1 MIIPAVCF
9 LLTAFCLAYYL
20 VIILAAG
27 ITADAAFI
35 WPCMA
40 VLFLLPGLLALY
52 EKRNPGKVPAGW
64 KVCTGCLIGA
74 GLLLFLILFG
84 LVVSQMSAQGE
95 KDLEYVVVLGA
106 QVRGEVPSRALR
118 KRLEKAVEYAEVS
131 PGTILILTG
140 GQGSGENITEA
151 ECMRRYL
158 TEHNISE
165 DRLVMEE
172 ESESTLENLRN
183 ADSLTGCMKKRT
195 GILSNNFHVY
205 RAVKLAGKMG
215 YQKVCGIAAG
225 SVPSMQLHFIVREML
240 ALIKEKIM
248 GNI

>member
-1 MIIPAVCF
+1 MPFACF

-20 VIILAAG
+20 VVIFAAG

-35 WPCMA
+35 WPLLS
-40 VLFLLPGLLALY
+40 VLLFMLGLLALY
-52 EKRNPGKVPAGW
+52 DKKHPGTVPAGW
-64 KVCTGCLIGA
+64 KVCIGCLAAA
-74 GLLLFLILFG
+74 GLLLFLILFC
-84 LVVSQMSAQGE
+84 LVVSRMSAKGE

-118 KRLEKAVEYAEVS
+118 RRLEKAVEYAEANPDTV
-131 PGTILILTG
+131 LILTG
-140 GQGSGENITEA
+140 GRGGGEDITEA

-172 ESESTLENLRN
+172 ESESTMENLRN
-183 ADSLTGCMKKRT
+183 ADSITGCMESRT

-205 RAVKLAGKMG
+205 RAVKLASKMG
-215 YQKVCGIAAG
+215 YKKVCGIAAD
-225 SVPSMQLHFIVREML
+225 SVPSMQLHFIVREIL
-240 ALIKEKIM
+240 ALVKEKIV